1 MEEKANQ
8 ISERLLD
15 YGVEIVKLSIKL
27 GKTAAGRHIA
37 NQLLSAG
44 TSQNS

>member
-1 MEEKANQ
+1 LEIGNFKMEEKANQ

-15 YGVEIVKLSIKL
+15 YGVEIIKLSIKL

-37 NQLLSAG
+37 N
-44 TSQNS
+44 